1 MTLEAFYFIAQI
13 ISAIAIVG
21 SLIFVGLQIRANTKE
36 QRFQRAHER
45 AQRVAPAFSDMVN
58 NADLRA
64 AMLKSRAGA
73 SREAFTPDELFLLNN
88 HFRRII
94 ESHLITYR
102 EMDDGYVDPVVQE
115 PWRKSMYIM
124 FEMPVFREFWVDVF
138 RAQNHPMFQA
148 YMDGIMNAVEPVK
161 VPDDA

>member
-1 MTLEAFYFIAQI
+1 MTLESLYFLAQI
-13 ISAIAIVG
+13 IAALAIVG

-58 NADLRA
+58 NPELRA
-64 AMLKSRAGA
+64 VMLKARAGA
-73 SREAFTPDELFLLNN
+73 KTPDFTPDELFMLNN
-88 HFRRII
+88 QFRRII

-102 EMDDGYVDPVVQE
+102 EMNEGFVDPVVQE

-124 FEMPVFREFWVDVF
+124 FEMPVFRDFWVDVF
-138 RAQNHPMFQA
+138 RAQNHPTFQA

-161 VPDDA
+161 ASDDT